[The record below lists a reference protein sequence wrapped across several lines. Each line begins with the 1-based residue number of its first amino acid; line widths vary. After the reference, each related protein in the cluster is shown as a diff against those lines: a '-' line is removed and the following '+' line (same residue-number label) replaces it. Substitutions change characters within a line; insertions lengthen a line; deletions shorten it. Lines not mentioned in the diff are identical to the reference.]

1 MDESVALN
9 TMFRMQAYKA
19 ADLDRLS
26 KLGEVVKTKLRA
38 GKEPTA
44 EDMQDFMLAY
54 ARAGGNLQNYTAALQ
69 RWSRDA
75 NMSVVNQMKLFH
87 QSSYAQRLS
96 EIMGDTTLD
105 DYMTAR
111 QKVMDQ

>member
-9 TMFRMQAYKA
+9 TMFRMQTYKA

-38 GKEPTA
+38 GAEPTA
-44 EDMQDFMLAY
+44 EDMQEFMLCLC
-54 ARAGGNLQNYTAALQ
+54 ARWWQSQNYTAALQ

-75 NMSVVNQMKLFH
+75 NMSVVNQMKMFH